1 MKLLIPIFTLF
12 FILSAGALQA
22 QQQYTVDG
30 QTYTLN
36 AEVEGALTLLWNT
49 IDGEYRYF
57 SKKDNDIVELKN
69 TKQDGDYQ
77 EEYKE
82 TLQQQTS
89 DAAVSTEKVKLTLP
103 SLHAFFVDYNKKK
116 DPNFSEAEKSIDL
129 QFRLG
134 AFVGMSNSIYTQN
147 PTNALQAVAGI
158 DLELVDGVKL
168 KRHAMVLRFKQTF
181 ESSEYKYSASQL
193 SLNYRFKFVKTSKF
207 DAFINTKF
215 AALTFS
221 KREQTY
227 ILAPDVFPNITYT
240 EKTSGSDF
248 SAPITF
254 GLGADYKVGN
264 GYITFNYNDIV
275 GLSVDSNGEF
285 PIDFTLGYKF
295 NL

>member
-1 MKLLIPIFTLF
+1 MKSFFPIFVLF
-12 FILSAGALQA
+12 FLLSAGTLQA

-36 AEVEGALTLLWNT
+36 TEVEGTLTLLWNT
-49 IDGEYRYF
+49 VNGEYRYF
-57 SKKDNDIVELKN
+57 SKKGNDIVELKN

-77 EEYKE
+77 EEYKK

-89 DAAVSTEKVKLTLP
+89 DATVSTEKVKLTLP
-103 SLHAFFVDYNKKK
+103 SLHNFFVEYNKKK
-116 DPNFSEAEKSIDL
+116 DPSFNETEKSIDL

-134 AFVGMSNSIYTQN
+134 AFAGLSNSVYTAN
-147 PTNALQAVAGI
+147 PTNSLQALAGI
-158 DLELVDGVKL
+158 DFELIDVVKL
-168 KRHAMVLRFKQTF
+168 KRHAMVFRFKQTF

-193 SLNYRFKFVKTSKF
+193 SLNYRFKFIKKPKF

-221 KREQTY
+221 SRE
-227 ILAPDVFPNITYT
+227 YT
-240 EKTSGSDF
+240 VIPFGGSAIVNKESGSDF

-275 GLSVDSNGEF
+275 GLSVDNNGEF
-285 PIDFTLGYKF
+285 PVDFTLGYKF

>member
-1 MKLLIPIFTLF
+1 MKSLIPLFALF
-12 FILSAGALQA
+12 FILSAGTLQA
-22 QQQYTVDG
+22 QQQYTVEG
-30 QTYTLN
+30 QTYNLN
-36 AEVEGALTLLWNT
+36 TEVEGALTLLWNT

-57 SKKDNDIVELKN
+57 SKKGNDIVELKN

-77 EEYKE
+77 EEYKN

-103 SLHAFFVDYNKKK
+103 SLHAFFATYNKKK
-116 DPNFSEAEKSIDL
+116 DPNFSETEKSIDL

-134 AFVGMSNSIYTQN
+134 AFAGVGNSVYTEN
-147 PTNALQAVAGI
+147 PTNELQPIAGI
-158 DLELVDGVKL
+158 DLELIDNVKL
-168 KRHAMVLRFKQTF
+168 RRHSIVFRFKQTF

-193 SLNYRFKFVKTSKF
+193 SLNYRFKFVKSPKF

-221 KREQTY
+221 SRE
-227 ILAPDVFPNITYT
+227 YT
-240 EKTSGSDF
+240 VIPFGGSAMVNKESGSDF

-285 PIDFTLGYKF
+285 PIDFTFGYKF

>member
-1 MKLLIPIFTLF
+1 MKSLIPLFALF
-12 FILSAGALQA
+12 FILSAGTLQA
-22 QQQYTVDG
+22 QQQYTVEG
-30 QTYTLN
+30 QTYNLN
-36 AEVEGALTLLWNT
+36 TEVEGALTLLWNT

-57 SKKDNDIVELKN
+57 SKKGNDIVELKN

-77 EEYKE
+77 EEYKN

-103 SLHAFFVDYNKKK
+103 SLHAFFVTYNKKK
-116 DPNFSEAEKSIDL
+116 DPIFSETEKSIDL

-134 AFVGMSNSIYTQN
+134 AFAGVGNSVYTEN
-147 PTNALQAVAGI
+147 PTNELQPIAGI
-158 DLELVDGVKL
+158 DLELIDNVKL
-168 KRHAMVLRFKQTF
+168 RRHSIVFRFKQTF

-193 SLNYRFKFVKTSKF
+193 SLNYRFKFVKTPKF

-221 KREQTY
+221 SRE
-227 ILAPDVFPNITYT
+227 YT
-240 EKTSGSDF
+240 VIPFGGSAMVNKESGSDF

-275 GLSVDSNGEF
+275 GLSVDNNGEF
-285 PIDFTLGYKF
+285 PIDFTFGYKF

>member
-1 MKLLIPIFTLF
+1 MKSLIPLFALF
-12 FILSAGALQA
+12 FILSAGTLQA
-22 QQQYTVDG
+22 QQQYTVEG
-30 QTYTLN
+30 QTYNLN
-36 AEVEGALTLLWNT
+36 TEVEGALTLLWNT

-57 SKKDNDIVELKN
+57 SKKGNDIVELKN

-77 EEYKE
+77 EEYKN

-103 SLHAFFVDYNKKK
+103 SLHAFFVTYNKKK
-116 DPNFSEAEKSIDL
+116 DPNFNETEKSIDL

-134 AFVGMSNSIYTQN
+134 AFAGVGNSVYTEN
-147 PTNALQAVAGI
+147 PTNELQPIAGI
-158 DLELVDGVKL
+158 DLELIDNVKL
-168 KRHAMVLRFKQTF
+168 RRHSIVFRFKQTF

-193 SLNYRFKFVKTSKF
+193 SLNYRFKFVKTPKF

-221 KREQTY
+221 SRE
-227 ILAPDVFPNITYT
+227 YT
-240 EKTSGSDF
+240 VIPFGGSAMVNKESGSDF

-285 PIDFTLGYKF
+285 PIDFTFGYKF

>member
-1 MKLLIPIFTLF
+1 MKSFFPIFVLF
-12 FILSAGALQA
+12 FLLSAGTLQA

-36 AEVEGALTLLWNT
+36 TEVEGTLTLLWNT
-49 IDGEYRYF
+49 VNGEYRYF
-57 SKKDNDIVELKN
+57 SKKGNDIVELKN

-77 EEYKE
+77 EEYKK

-89 DAAVSTEKVKLTLP
+89 DATVSTEKVKLTLP
-103 SLHAFFVDYNKKK
+103 SLHNFFVEYNKKK
-116 DPNFSEAEKSIDL
+116 DPSFNETEKSIDL

-134 AFVGMSNSIYTQN
+134 AFAGVSNSVYTAN
-147 PTNALQAVAGI
+147 PTNSLQALAGI
-158 DLELVDGVKL
+158 DFELIDVVKL
-168 KRHAMVLRFKQTF
+168 KRHAMVFRFKQTF

-193 SLNYRFKFVKTSKF
+193 SLNYRFKFIKTPKF

-221 KREQTY
+221 SRE
-227 ILAPDVFPNITYT
+227 YT
-240 EKTSGSDF
+240 VIPFGGSAIVNKESGSDF

-264 GYITFNYNDIV
+264 GYITFNYNDVV
-275 GLSVDSNGEF
+275 GLSVDNNGEF
-285 PIDFTLGYKF
+285 PVDFTLGYKF

>member
-1 MKLLIPIFTLF
+1 MKSLIPLFALF
-12 FILSAGALQA
+12 FILSAGTLQA
-22 QQQYTVDG
+22 QQQYTVEG
-30 QTYTLN
+30 QTYNLN
-36 AEVEGALTLLWNT
+36 TEVEGALTLLWNT

-57 SKKDNDIVELKN
+57 SKKGNDIVELKN

-77 EEYKE
+77 EEYKK

-103 SLHAFFVDYNKKK
+103 SLHAFFVTYNKKK
-116 DPNFSEAEKSIDL
+116 DPNFSETEKSIDL

-134 AFVGMSNSIYTQN
+134 AFAGVGNSVYTEN
-147 PTNALQAVAGI
+147 PTNELQPIAGI
-158 DLELVDGVKL
+158 DLELIDNVKL
-168 KRHAMVLRFKQTF
+168 RRHSIVFRFKQTF

-193 SLNYRFKFVKTSKF
+193 SLNYRFKFVKSPKF

-221 KREQTY
+221 SRE
-227 ILAPDVFPNITYT
+227 YT
-240 EKTSGSDF
+240 VIPFGGSAMVNKESGSDF

-285 PIDFTLGYKF
+285 PIDFSFGYKF